1 MLEFQDLSKEE
12 KEKIYSQAAYILR
25 KLHEVGVW
33 EAGTMTKEDFVL
45 AAEAADI
52 LEDIGKYLLNVIAEC
67 DRLLGEN

>member
-1 MLEFQDLSKEE
+1 MFEDLSKEE

-45 AAEAADI
+45 AAEDPDI
-52 LEDIGKYLLNVIAEC
+52 LEDTARYLWNDVLKGGKE
-67 DRLLGEN
+67 